1 MICNTIQ
8 TIFHNGI
15 YIFRNRTF
23 CGVVVFD
30 QIKDRAQYD
39 IKHITDE
46 KLSTP
51 YGKQCMEILNMPFH
65 CTAQE
70 YSDAFDYFM
79 QYKDKY

>member
-1 MICNTIQ
+1 MTIM
-8 TIFHNGI
+8 
-15 YIFRNRTF
+15 NR
-23 CGVVVFD
+23 CD
-30 QIKDRAQYD
+30 ELKQINYD

-46 KLSTP
+46 KLTTS

>member
-1 MICNTIQ
+1 MIYNTIQ
-8 TIFHNGI
+8 TIYYNGI
-15 YIFRNRTF
+15 YFFRNRTF
-23 CGVVVFD
+23 CGVVEFD
-30 QIKDRAQYD
+30 RIKDRANYN

-46 KLSTP
+46 KLTTT

-70 YSDAFDYFM
+70 YSDAFDYFI